1 MDDALNPYTPGLGLA
16 PTVLTGRDRDLQ
28 AFDNL
33 IKRAENNLLGRPMLL
48 IGLRGVGK
56 TVLLNQLKSRADKCD
71 WLTVKVE
78 ASQGVRGAESVRRAI
93 ANGLGKASLRYRAKA
108 LVKESALALSRA
120 VASFHLSL
128 GDGALNLGV
137 ETKDLAPVTGNL
149 ELDLQDVTSA
159 VAETLKR
166 DRKALAFFIDEMQ
179 DLDEEMMEALI
190 SAQHEAGQNRLPFY
204 IIGAGLPSLPGKVAR
219 SRSYAER
226 MFEVHTIDRLG
237 LHSARKA
244 LSAPAERQDVEFE
257 DDALDFLAEASGQYP
272 YFLQEFG
279 SQIWKV
285 GEISPFTIADARQA
299 ARLGTKQ
306 LDAGFFQARW
316 DRATP
321 AERDYLSA
329 MAALGDGSAET
340 KEIGERLG
348 KDNKALGPVRAKLIN
363 KGLIYSPEHGKVR
376 YTVPNFKEFI
386 IRRSE

>member
-1 MDDALNPYTPGLGLA
+1 MDDALNPYTPGSGLA
-16 PTVLTGRDRDLQ
+16 PTVLTGRDRNLQ

-33 IKRAENNLLGRPMLL
+33 TKRVENNLLGRPMLL

-93 ANGLGKASLRYRAKA
+93 ANGLAKASLRYRAKA

-128 GDGALNLGV
+128 GDGAMNLGV

-159 VAETLKR
+159 VAETLKK

-244 LSAPAERQDVEFE
+244 PVS
-257 DDALDFLAEASGQYP
+257 Y
-272 YFLQEFG
+272 
-279 SQIWKV
+279 
-285 GEISPFTIADARQA
+285 T
-299 ARLGTKQ
+299 
-306 LDAGFFQARW
+306 
-316 DRATP
+316 
-321 AERDYLSA
+321 YL
-329 MAALGDGSAET
+329 
-340 KEIGERLG
+340 
-348 KDNKALGPVRAKLIN
+348 
-363 KGLIYSPEHGKVR
+363 
-376 YTVPNFKEFI
+376 
-386 IRRSE
+386 

>member
-1 MDDALNPYTPGLGLA
+1 MDDALNPYTPGSGLA

-78 ASQGVRGAESVRRAI
+78 ASPGARGAESVRRAI
-93 ANGLGKASLRYRAKA
+93 ANGLAKASLRYRAKA

-137 ETKDLAPVTGNL
+137 EAKDLAPATGNL

-159 VAETLKR
+159 VAETLVK
-166 DRKALAFFIDEMQ
+166 DGKALAFFIDEMQ
-179 DLDEEMMEALI
+179 DLDEEMLEALI

-237 LHSARKA
+237 LHSARQA
-244 LSAPAERQDVEFE
+244 LSEPAERQNVEFADE
-257 DDALDFLAEASGQYP
+257 ALDFLAEASGQYP

-279 SQIWKV
+279 SQIWRV
-285 GEISPFTIADARQA
+285 GNTSPFSIDDARQA

-321 AERDYLSA
+321 AERDYLKA
-329 MAALGDGSAET
+329 MAALGNGSAET
-340 KEIGERLG
+340 KDIGERLG